1 MYTIDNFKL
10 DPWWITGF
18 TDGEGSFHV
27 SITETKNYKL
37 GWVVQPRFQIGVH
50 VRDHALLEVIKN
62 NLCAGEIYK
71 YGPKALQFRISSKEY
86 LMVIL
91 KFLNKYK
98 LQTQK
103 RADCELWME
112 VCEMM
117 ERKEHLTTEGLHK
130 IIAIRASMNRG
141 LSEKLKLAFPDVV
154 RVERPL
160 VENAKIPDPNW
171 LAGFTSAEGCFM
183 VRITESKTKIG
194 GSVNLVF
201 QITQHLREEELM
213 QSLIKYFKCGY
224 IEKDKSGNRNWIN
237 FRVYNFR
244 EINEKIIP
252 FFKKYQIYGV
262 KALDYLDWCKVAE
275 LMQNKVHLTKEGIDE
290 IKKIKSRMN
299 TGRKF

>member
-1 MYTIDNFKL
+1 MALMPLPARNYSTLVTERPSVDNFQL
-10 DPWWITGF
+10 DPLWVTGF
-18 TDGEGSFHV
+18 IDGEGSFHV

-62 NLCAGEIYK
+62 HLCAGEIYK
-71 YGPKALQFRISSKEY
+71 YGPKALQFRISSKED

-112 VCEMM
+112 VCEMV
-117 ERKEHLTTEGLHK
+117 ERKEHLTLEGLHK

-154 RVERPL
+154 AVERPL

-194 GSVNLVF
+194 YQVLLVF
-201 QITQHLREEELM
+201 QLTQHSRDEKLLRRF
-213 QSLIKYFKCGY
+213 ITYFNCGN
-224 IEKDKSGNRNWIN
+224 ISKTGEVID

-262 KALDYLDWCKVAE
+262 KALDFADFGLVAD
-275 LMQNKVHLTKEGIDE
+275 MIKQKKHLTAKV
-290 IKKIKSRMN
+290 
-299 TGRKF
+299 RK